1 MTIERTK
8 KRKLLALLTV
18 VIVATVLISAS
29 LSNVKL
35 QVGLPFPGGDGDTVD
50 SPAPT
55 DAYHFV
61 PVSRSLPKWIST
73 VLWIILLSLLAGY
86 LLYMIYRQ
94 PIFRQILIGVLI
106 LCVFIGLTAF
116 LYGGK
121 QSPGGVFIL
130 PDGSS
135 SDLTRVGPVGRAP
148 SIFVWLSIGGL
159 ILLAGMIGFWL
170 YQTTFKAIST
180 KNLIKA
186 EAENAFQEI
195 KDGKEWKNVVIRCYL
210 QMAQVLQANQGIER
224 ETSMT
229 TREFE
234 SVLISYKFP
243 EMAVHRLTVLFE
255 KVRYGNKMIESGD
268 EQAAMDCLAAITGNV
283 D

>member
-1 MTIERTK
+1 MSIERTK

-18 VIVATVLISAS
+18 VIAATVLISAS

-50 SPAPT
+50 SPALT

-61 PVSRSLPKWIST
+61 PVSRSLPKGIST
-73 VLWIILLSLLAGY
+73 ALWIILLSLLAGY
-86 LLYMIYRQ
+86 LLYLIYRQ
-94 PIFRQILIGVLI
+94 PVYRQILIGVLI

-116 LYGGK
+116 LFGGK
-121 QSPGGVFIL
+121 QSQGSMFIL
-130 PDGSS
+130 PEESP

-224 ETSMT
+224 QASMT

-234 SVLISYKFP
+234 NLLISYKFP
-243 EMAVHRLTVLFE
+243 VTAVHHLTILFE
-255 KVRYGNKMIESGD
+255 KVRYGNKVIEPGD
-268 EQAAMDCLAAITGNV
+268 EQAAMDCFAAIKGNMN
-283 D
+283 

>member
-1 MTIERTK
+1 M
-8 KRKLLALLTV
+8 
-18 VIVATVLISAS
+18 LISAS

-35 QVGLPFPGGDGDTVD
+35 QVGLPFPGGDGETVD
-50 SPAPT
+50 PPAPT
-55 DAYHFV
+55 DIYPLV
-61 PVSRSLPKWIST
+61 PISRSIPAGISIA
-73 VLWIILLSLLAGY
+73 LWVILFSLLAGY
-86 LLYMIYRQ
+86 LLYLIYRQ
-94 PIFRQILIGVLI
+94 PVFSQNLIGVLI
-106 LCVFIGLTAF
+106 LCVFIGLIAF
-116 LYGGK
+116 LFGDK

-130 PDGSS
+130 AKESS
-135 SDLTRVGPVGRAP
+135 SDNARVGPIGHAP

-224 ETSMT
+224 QASMT

-234 SVLISYKFP
+234 NLLISYKFP
-243 EMAVHRLTVLFE
+243 VTAVHHLTILFE
-255 KVRYGNKMIESGD
+255 KVRYGNKVIEPGD
-268 EQAAMDCLAAITGNV
+268 EQAAMDCFAAIKGNMN
-283 D
+283 